1 MILLIYSKLIPSFP
15 DINWELNFDL
25 GNVINQLKS
34 STPKYINDIKKSM
47 SEFMEKTDKEK
58 EKYLEMLSIKVQET
72 YDSIKKGMIKGS
84 ENAQNEIKK
93 LIEKITEIANVL
105 SYKACNMVKSE
116 YDQCFNNK
124 RRIFNI
130 LIQIIEDNFGK
141 CSVIIDEIYNLSE
154 NMEYNLKY
162 FLFLVI
168 SLTEN
173 PDIIEKGT
181 SQIIYDIIN

>member
-1 MILLIYSKLIPSFP
+1 MIYSLKFLLFLPLLIYSKLIPSFP

-84 ENAQNEIKK
+84 ENAQNEIK
-93 LIEKITEIANVL
+93 N
-105 SYKACNMVKSE
+105 
-116 YDQCFNNK
+116 
-124 RRIFNI
+124 
-130 LIQIIEDNFGK
+130 
-141 CSVIIDEIYNLSE
+141 
-154 NMEYNLKY
+154 
-162 FLFLVI
+162 
-168 SLTEN
+168 
-173 PDIIEKGT
+173 
-181 SQIIYDIIN
+181 